1 MKNHIPTLV
10 VRPIPRVKP
19 YIKFLPS
26 PARQK
31 VNMRKFTHIQR
42 LSAVPVPVPA
52 TADKALAPCVKLWY
66 DDKNKRQGRNASA
79 FVAF

>member
-1 MKNHIPTLV
+1 
-10 VRPIPRVKP
+10 
-19 YIKFLPS
+19 
-26 PARQK
+26 
-31 VNMRKFTHIQR
+31 MRKFTHIQR